1 MGRLTF
7 GVVLVAA
14 LATLAASCGGGGGS
28 SSSTALSK
36 TDFISQADAICTKY
50 DQQFTN
56 DVQPTYPSSD
66 PTAASTSD
74 EDVKKFADPLSAT
87 HDLYSKQLDELRAL
101 TPPADFQTQYA
112 SALSSLDTSLSAIS
126 EAADAA
132 ANADRQGVTVAV
144 QKGQTASTAANTIA
158 QAYGLKVCGKS

>member
-1 MGRLTF
+1 
-7 GVVLVAA
+7 VLV
-14 LATLAASCGGGGGS
+14 ATLAASCDGGGG

-36 TDFISQADAICTKY
+36 SDFISQADAICTKY

-56 DVQPTYPSSD
+56 DVQPTYPSTD
-66 PTAASTSD
+66 PTAATTSD
-74 EDVKKFADPLSAT
+74 DDVKAFADPLSAT

-112 SALSSLDTSLSAIS
+112 TALSSLDTSLGAIT

-132 ANADRQGVTVAV
+132 ANADRQGVTAAV
-144 QKGQTASTAANTIA
+144 QKGQTASTAANKIA
-158 QAYGLKVCGKS
+158 QDYGLQVCGKSSG